1 VRKSEYLPDRSL
13 GLLIA
18 LASCFAFF
26 LSSATLALLLAAG
39 QAGRAEIA
47 KESDRLERLGASRL
61 LLERLDLFLV
71 LLTILCLLG
80 VGKGI
85 AIYRGT
91 RKGFLFGAVVNVLA
105 FLALVPWT
113 NWSLPAHA
121 ILNTAF
127 LAVMTG
133 ALALYCS
140 LRLRGRIGPRPAE

>member
-1 VRKSEYLPDRSL
+1 
-13 GLLIA
+13 
-18 LASCFAFF
+18 
-26 LSSATLALLLAAG
+26 
-39 QAGRAEIA
+39 
-47 KESDRLERLGASRL
+47 
-61 LLERLDLFLV
+61 
-71 LLTILCLLG
+71 LLG

-91 RKGFLFGAVVNVLA
+91 RKGFLFGAVVNALA

-113 NWSLPAHA
+113 NWSLPALA
-121 ILNTAF
+121 ILNTAI